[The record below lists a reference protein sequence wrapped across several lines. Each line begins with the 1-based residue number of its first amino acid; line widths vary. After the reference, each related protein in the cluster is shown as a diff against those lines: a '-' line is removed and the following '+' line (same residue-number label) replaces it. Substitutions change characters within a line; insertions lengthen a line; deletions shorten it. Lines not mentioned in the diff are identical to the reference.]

1 MTAVADALREATA
14 RLADTSDTAR
24 LDAELLMAAALG
36 LSRSEMLLKARDLTV
51 PEEFVF
57 MLERRLR
64 HEPVAYILE
73 RQEFFGREF
82 LVNEN
87 VLIPRADSETL
98 IAVALEQIEGAA
110 RILDLGT
117 GSGALLLTLL
127 TECEQTEGVGVDAS
141 LGAVAVAASNA
152 ARLGVAERA
161 HILHGDWTV
170 EGWRENLGRFDL
182 VICNPPYV
190 ENDAALDPDV
200 RDYEPAAAL
209 FAGRDGLD
217 DYHLLIPQL
226 PDLLSDKGCVV
237 LEIGHEQADSVAAIA
252 RAAGFRTEL
261 FRDLAHRPR
270 ALLLT

>member
-1 MTAVADALREATA
+1 MITVAHALREAAA
-14 RLADTSDTAR
+14 RLVKTSDTAR
-24 LDAELLMAAALG
+24 LDAELLMAAALEV
-36 LSRSEMLLKARDLTV
+36 SRSEMLLKARDLTV
-51 PEEFVF
+51 PEEFAF

-82 LVNEN
+82 LVNAN

-98 IAVALEQIEGAA
+98 IGVALDRLMGAA

-127 TECEQTEGVGVDAS
+127 AEREQTEGVGLDAS

-152 ARLGVAERA
+152 ATLGVSERA

-190 ENDAALDPDV
+190 ESDAKLDPDV
-200 RDYEPAAAL
+200 GKFEPASAL
-209 FAGRDGLD
+209 FAGEDGLD
-217 DYHLLIPQL
+217 DYKILIPQL
-226 PDLLSDKGCVV
+226 RALLHEDGCVV
-237 LEIGHEQADSVAAIA
+237 LEIGHEQADSVATIA
-252 RAAGFRTEL
+252 HAAGFEAQL